1 MDVELAADQPT
12 AIELL
17 SEILAVLRDLK
28 CNVVEAE
35 VWTHNRRE
43 GCGGMLSFMPL
54 YTLRAHKLLRYNSYS
69 NLKGLGFLFTYVF
82 PSLIQKQRGRGSV

>member
-1 MDVELAADQPT
+1 MGLELAADQPT
-12 AIELL
+12 AIELTGTDRPGLL
-17 SEILAVLRDLK
+17 SEIFAVLSDLK

-54 YTLRAHKLLRYNSYS
+54 
-69 NLKGLGFLFTYVF
+69 
-82 PSLIQKQRGRGSV
+82 

>member
-35 VWTHNRRE
+35 V
-43 GCGGMLSFMPL
+43 
-54 YTLRAHKLLRYNSYS
+54 
-69 NLKGLGFLFTYVF
+69 
-82 PSLIQKQRGRGSV
+82 

>member
-28 CNVVEAE
+28 YNVVEAE

-54 YTLRAHKLLRYNSYS
+54 YTLRGHKLFGCPYS
-69 NLKGLGFLFTYVF
+69 NLKGPAAFCSHMSFHL
-82 PSLIQKQRGRGSV
+82 